1 MKIQTLACAI
11 ALATGGLFF
20 THTINQAMAET
31 NATNVS
37 QSIHP
42 SQDQALVT
50 RQLATLIDRQHYLNM
65 RLDANTS
72 NRILDMYIDSL
83 DPEHTLFLASEKK
96 K

>member
-42 SQDQALVT
+42 SQDQALVDT
-50 RQLATLIDRQHYLNM
+50 STCNID
-65 RLDANTS
+65 
-72 NRILDMYIDSL
+72 
-83 DPEHTLFLASEKK
+83 
-96 K
+96 